1 MSHDVILA
9 ALEGVADACRVTRHV
24 QSALASIATLTKDD
38 RSPVTVA
45 DFAAQAIVARH
56 LQRMEGDSLNLVGE
70 ETGTALRE
78 NPALAKA
85 VVSACQQV
93 WPDADLASVID
104 AVDRGNHDA
113 SAKRYWTLDPVDG
126 TKGFLRGGQYAISLA
141 LIESG
146 EVVCGALGCPNLSP
160 NPASALEPLPPV
172 GSLFFASRGAGT
184 RMVAAGS
191 SFAEACS
198 VHAGRGDASEV
209 RLCESVESG
218 HSRHDDTARILEVLE
233 ETPSSVRLD
242 SQCKYAVVARGQA
255 DVYLRM
261 PTRADYVERIWDHA
275 AGMLV
280 ATEAGAIV
288 TDAAGRRLDFR
299 HGAGLEVNR
308 GIVCAHPDFH
318 ARLLSAIDALGL
330 TPGHLASTED

>member
-1 MSHDVILA
+1 MSHEVILA
-9 ALEGVADACRVTRHV
+9 ALAGVAEACRVTRHV

-56 LQRMEGDSLNLVGE
+56 LFAMEGGALNLVGE
-70 ETGTALRE
+70 ETGAALRE
-78 NPALAKA
+78 NPTLAEA
-85 VVSACQQV
+85 VVSACQVV
-93 WPDADLASVID
+93 WPEANLDSVIG
-104 AVDRGNHDA
+104 AVDLGNHDA
-113 SAKRYWTLDPVDG
+113 SADRYWTLDPVDG
-126 TKGFLRGGQYAISLA
+126 TKGFLRNGQYAISLA

-146 EVVCGALGCPNLSP
+146 QVVCGALGCPNLSP
-160 NPASALEPLPPV
+160 DPAAPVDQLPAT
-172 GSLFFASRGAGT
+172 GSLFFATKGEGA
-184 RMVAAGS
+184 RMLTAGS
-191 SFAEACS
+191 DPAEACP
-198 VHAGRGDASEV
+198 VRVTRGDATGV
-209 RLCESVESG
+209 RMCESVEAG
-218 HSRHDDTARILEVLE
+218 HSKHDDTARILAALG
-233 ETPSSVRLD
+233 ETPSAVRLD

-261 PTRADYVERIWDHA
+261 PTRKDYVERIWDHA

-288 TDAAGRRLDFR
+288 TDVRGNALDFG

-318 ARLLSAIDALGL
+318 ARLVAAIDTLGL
-330 TPGHLASTED
+330 KPD